1 MTRVNF
7 TLNGRAVAADVEP
20 RTHLADFIRE
30 HLRLTGTHLACEQ
43 GACGAC
49 TVTIDGEIARS
60 CTTFAVACEGA
71 NVRTIEGFEDDPL
84 MVALRAAFTAEH
96 GLQCGF
102 CTPGMIITARD
113 MIRRLGSIDNAR
125 IRVELSGNLCRCT
138 GYAGIVRAIRRVM
151 DELPADVRTP
161 AGPAPIPAKPVL
173 SPALP
178 SKPTATASTPT
189 TAAKAGG
196 GARIEQSFTLPQAPD
211 AVWAFFAELP
221 RVAACLPGAE
231 LVDYTGGNKVQGRV
245 TAKIGPISAAFAGD
259 ADIARDDERRSGT
272 IRGKGRDSKSGSG
285 ATGEVEY
292 TVRAEGT
299 GARVDV
305 AILFALSGPLA
316 QFGRSGLVR
325 DFVARMIAVFA
336 TNVQAALSG
345 VALEAGQR
353 EFHAASF
360 ALAVLWDRI
369 KSAFARFFGSS

>member
-1 MTRVNF
+1 MTRVAF

-30 HLRLTGTHLACEQ
+30 QLRFTGTHLACEQ

-49 TVTIDGEIARS
+49 TVEIDGQIARS

-71 NVRTIEGFEDDPL
+71 DVRTIEGFENDPL
-84 MVALRAAFTAEH
+84 MAALRAAFTAEH

-113 MIRRLGSIDNAR
+113 MIRRLGSVDNAR

-151 DELPADVRTP
+151 DELPTDVRAP
-161 AGPAPIPAKPVL
+161 AGPMPAPRPVL
-173 SPALP
+173 PPAPPLRP
-178 SKPTATASTPT
+178 ATAAPAPT

-231 LVDYTGGNKVQGRV
+231 LVDYTGGDKVKGRV
-245 TAKIGPISAAFAGD
+245 TAKIGPISAAFEGD
-259 ADIARDDERRSGT
+259 ADVAHDDARRSGT
-272 IRGKGRDSKSGSG
+272 IQGKGRDRKSGSG

-292 TVRAEGT
+292 TVRAEGA

-305 AILFALSGPLA
+305 AISFALSGPLA

-336 TNVQAALSG
+336 ANVQAALSG
-345 VALEAGQR
+345 AAPEAGQR
-353 EFHAASF
+353 EFHAVSF
-360 ALAVLWDRI
+360 AFAVLWNRI
-369 KSAFARFFGSS
+369 KGMLTRLFGGA

>member
-7 TLNGRAVAADVEP
+7 TLNGRAITADVEP

-30 HLRLTGTHLACEQ
+30 QLRFTGTHLACEQ

-49 TVTIDGEIARS
+49 TVEMDGQIVRS

-71 NVRTIEGFEDDPL
+71 DVRTIEGFETDPL
-84 MVALRAAFTAEH
+84 MAALRAAFTAEH

-113 MIRRLGSIDNAR
+113 MIRRLGSVDNDR
-125 IRVELSGNLCRCT
+125 IRIELSGNLCRCT

-151 DELPADVRTP
+151 DGLPAGDAP
-161 AGPAPIPAKPVL
+161 AAPAPASAKIVFPPPPIPQPTP
-173 SPALP
+173 PA
-178 SKPTATASTPT
+178 AT
-189 TAAKAGG
+189 KAIGG
-196 GARIEQSFTLPQAPD
+196 PRIEQSFTLPQSPD
-211 AVWAFFAELP
+211 AVWAFFVDLP

-231 LVDYTGGNKVQGRV
+231 LTDYVGGDKIKGRV

-259 ADIARDDERRSGT
+259 ATVARDDARRSGT
-272 IRGKGRDSKSGSG
+272 IQGKGRDGKSGSG
-285 ATGEVEY
+285 ATGEIEY
-292 TVRAEGT
+292 TVRGEGS

-305 AILFALSGPLA
+305 AISFSLSGPLA

-325 DFVARMIAVFA
+325 DFVARMISVFA
-336 TNVQAALSG
+336 ANMQEALSG
-345 VALEAGQR
+345 AAPGRTQH

-360 ALAVLWDRI
+360 ALAVLWNRI
-369 KSAFARFFGSS
+369 KAGITGLFTGRS

>member
-7 TLNGRAVAADVEP
+7 TLNGNAVSAEVEP

-71 NVRTIEGFEDDPL
+71 DVRTIEGFETDLL
-84 MVALRAAFTAEH
+84 MAALRAAFTAEH

-151 DELPADVRTP
+151 DELPADIRAPV
-161 AGPAPIPAKPVL
+161 GPAPAPKPVL
-173 SPALP
+173 PPAP
-178 SKPTATASTPT
+178 SAKPATAVPAPT

-196 GARIEQSFTLPQAPD
+196 GARIAQGFILPQAPD
-211 AVWAFFAELP
+211 AVWAFFADLP

-231 LVDYTGGNKVQGRV
+231 LVDYAGGDKVKGRV

-259 ADIARDDERRSGT
+259 ADIARDDARRAGT
-272 IRGKGRDSKSGSG
+272 IKGKGRDSKSGSS

-292 TVRAEGT
+292 TVRAEGAGT
-299 GARVDV
+299 RVDV
-305 AILFALSGPLA
+305 AISFALSGPLA

-336 TNVQAALSG
+336 ANVQAALSG
-345 VALEAGQR
+345 AAPEPGQR
-353 EFHAASF
+353 EFHAVSF
-360 ALAVLWDRI
+360 ALAVLWNRI
-369 KSAFARFFGSS
+369 KGMFARLLGGA